1 MAERV
6 YVALDLETTGL
17 SATDDAII
25 EIGAVR
31 FQGDHVIDRFETLVN
46 PRRRIPAFITQMTG
60 ISNEDVADAPAL
72 AAVAPELLAFVGS
85 DVAAVMAHN
94 ANFDIGFLR
103 AAGIQFHRPVYD
115 TLELAGI
122 LAPEAGSVR
131 FDGASLARGDAAAR
145 AEFRR
150 RCGYLFQ
157 SNALFDSLSA
167 LENVVLPL
175 EQTTGLPDM
184 EIRSRGMEALRLL
197 DLEAHCDRHPAELSG
212 GMQKRLGIARALA
225 LRPSI
230 IFYDDPTA
238 GLDPITSRKIIELIL
253 RLRSEDRSTVVA
265 VTNDMNRAFQMGD
278 RIGMIVDGE
287 LIITG
292 SPDET
297 RRHEDPR
304 VHQFIRGQLEGP
316 LTALA

>member
-1 MAERV
+1 MKPKVMEARRV
-6 YVALDLETTGL
+6 
-17 SATDDAII
+17 
-25 EIGAVR
+25 
-31 FQGDHVIDRFETLVN
+31 
-46 PRRRIPAFITQMTG
+46 
-60 ISNEDVADAPAL
+60 
-72 AAVAPELLAFVGS
+72 
-85 DVAAVMAHN
+85 
-94 ANFDIGFLR
+94 
-103 AAGIQFHRPVYD
+103 
-115 TLELAGI
+115 
-122 LAPEAGSVR
+122 SVS
-131 FDGASLARGDAAAR
+131 FDGAPVLKNVDLEVLEGECFVLIGPSGQGKTTMLKTLAGLVEPQEGEVFIQSKNWKSIDGSERLELLKKVGM
-145 AEFRR
+145 
-150 RCGYLFQ
+150 LFQ
-157 SNALFDSLSA
+157 KNALFDSFTCG
-167 LENVVLPL
+167 ENIAFPL
-175 EQTTGLPDM
+175 RETTGSSSA
-184 EIRSRGMEALRLL
+184 EIEQKVDAY
-197 DLEAHCDRHPAELSG
+197 LEAVGIPHAKNLYPDEISG